1 MKAFLEEQTQTARD
15 NARTPFQWDGS
26 DRAGFTTGVP
36 WLKINPNRKRVNAE
50 DEQNDPDSVL
60 NYFKKAMRLR
70 RSNRELI
77 IGSFRLTDADN
88 KQVFAYVRE
97 GNYERFLILLNFT
110 PKEACATVDTDT
122 TDAEVLLSNY
132 SDRTRIE
139 PSGPIA
145 LRPFEAIVC
154 RLPPD
159 AAPQTATL

>member
-1 MKAFLEEQTQTARD
+1 M
-15 NARTPFQWDGS
+15 
-26 DRAGFTTGVP
+26 P
-36 WLKINPNRKRVNAE
+36 WLKINPNRKRVNVE

-132 SDRTRIE
+132 SDRTRDR
-139 PSGPIA
+139 A
-145 LRPFEAIVC
+145 VRPDRAPAFRGD
-154 RLPPD
+154 RLPP
-159 AAPQTATL
+159 AARCGSPNGNSVAGVHKKKLTPRAPAESSL